1 MQVRFTARLPAELSD
16 RLEFWAKEAGCSKND
31 MLIEACRMY
40 GDLKAAHEPGS
51 YLPQWAV
58 QQIRGISG
66 DLQTRINHRSNQL
79 LSSMAI
85 QLTVLQ
91 YLIADN
97 LEVSSAA
104 LAEYTAQAVEHL
116 KTNNRLFRMD
126 ELV

>member
-1 MQVRFTARLPAELSD
+1 MQVRFTARLPEELSD

-40 GDLKAAHEPGS
+40 GDLKAA
-51 YLPQWAV
+51 
-58 QQIRGISG
+58 
-66 DLQTRINHRSNQL
+66 
-79 LSSMAI
+79 
-85 QLTVLQ
+85 
-91 YLIADN
+91 N